1 MTATESM
8 VRGSLGVRQLRLG
21 GRNDK
26 EDAQVQDVP
35 EGNGAVRH

>member
-1 MTATESM
+1 MIVTESM
-8 VRGSLGVRQLRLG
+8 VRGSSGIRQLRLG

-35 EGNGAVRH
+35 GRNGAVRH